1 MTHEHNY
8 TNEDYKITR
17 NYMVQE
23 HQDVVSSTTR
33 LFHRTTN
40 TGGLKAAILAD
51 VMQGLTMIAVSVAI
65 IIQGSIEAD
74 GVGPVIQ
81 TNVDGGRLNFFNFD
95 MDPTV
100 RVTTI
105 SALVGQLFMSLSIF
119 GCQQNFVQRYCSMKS
134 QRQVTKTLMYNIPV
148 ITVLFSLSWVVGMVI
163 YAIYASCD
171 PLSSGYIKNFDEIL
185 PFYVEDRF
193 SAMPGILGL
202 FLGCLFNGALSLNVS
217 NLNSLATVT
226 FEDFLRP
233 IPAFKGL
240 KDKHQLYAIKAIGV
254 VYGFVIMGM
263 SFLVSLLSG
272 VIESSMLVTSA
283 TSGPLLGVFLL
294 AMVIPCCNWKGAA
307 TGVIAGHLTTLWITF
322 GSLYVDKPP
331 EEFLPLSTEGCT
343 NETFSRFIKEANGSF
358 ALGTQSKFLNLTEMT
373 TIEPTLASQPDLFT
387 QIHSI
392 SYMYYSLIGCIITV
406 ALGWIISYF
415 TASPRDQYDE
425 KLIHPLARSIA
436 NYFPGK
442 KRLYTDKTA
451 NSEGKS
457 VDDNIIPTISASP
470 IERTHSANSTTY
482 SQDVPIESEVYS
494 TKL

>member
-1 MTHEHNY
+1 
-8 TNEDYKITR
+8 
-17 NYMVQE
+17 
-23 HQDVVSSTTR
+23 
-33 LFHRTTN
+33 
-40 TGGLKAAILAD
+40 
-51 VMQGLTMIAVSVAI
+51 
-65 IIQGSIEAD
+65 
-74 GVGPVIQ
+74 
-81 TNVDGGRLNFFNFD
+81 
-95 MDPTV
+95 MDPTL

-134 QRQVTKTLMYNIPV
+134 QKQVTKTLMFNIPV

-171 PLSSGYIKNFDEIL
+171 PLASGYIKNFDEIL

-193 SAMPGILGL
+193 SAIPGILGL

-233 IPAFKGL
+233 IPALKGL
-240 KDKHQLYAIKAIGV
+240 KDKHQLYAIKTIGV
-254 VYGFVIMGM
+254 IYGFVIMGM

-283 TSGPLLGVFLL
+283 TSGPLLGVFLM
-294 AMVIPCCNWKGAA
+294 AMLIPCCNWKGASA
-307 TGVIAGHLTTLWITF
+307 GVIAGHLTTLWITF

-331 EEFLPLSTEGCT
+331 DTFLPLSTEGCT
-343 NETFSRFIKEANGSF
+343 NETFS
-358 ALGTQSKFLNLTEMT
+358 QSILDVSGGIMAGMERKVLNLTEIT
-373 TIEPTLASQPDLFT
+373 TVEPTLASQRDILT

-392 SYMYYSLIGCIITV
+392 TYMYYSFIGCVITV
-406 ALGWIISYF
+406 TIGWIVSYF
-415 TASPRDQYDE
+415 TASPDDQYDE
-425 KLIHPLARSIA
+425 NLIHPVARSIA
-436 NYFPGK
+436 DYFPGK
-442 KRLYTDKTA
+442 KRLYTDN
-451 NSEGKS
+451 NSSNDAKV

-470 IERTHSANSTTY
+470 LQRKPSFSSAAY
-482 SQDVPIESEVYS
+482 SQDVPIESETYS